1 MTMFPFSKW
10 AIKRIY
16 KIRRNFLWH
25 GSEDPRRRN
34 CQVNWRRILR
44 PKRLGGLRILDLKKF
59 NTALR
64 LRWKW
69 RRWTVPSK
77 PWTCLTVPMSAVEKA
92 LFRACTHISV
102 GNGNRTRFWNDRWL
116 RGQRPRDIASLLYRL
131 AWQKNL
137 TVAQALM
144 EGNRSLDCRGFKPV
158 KKYPNS
164 LSYGYC
170 SVNFNSLSE
179 MMRSPGGLLKVATT
193 LQSWRTICSLLVLS
207 WTLTGLGFGALRS
220 RKMSI
225 LLLVTYPEQGLDGR
239 SHCKIWWTDK
249 HRMPTLPHPARDGN
263 PYSGFLLIFSVGLDS
278 VGQLDRC

>member
-179 MMRSPGGLLKVATT
+179 MMRSPGGLLQMATT

-220 RKMSI
+220 RKNVNS
-225 LLLVTYPEQGLDGR
+225 
-239 SHCKIWWTDK
+239 
-249 HRMPTLPHPARDGN
+249 
-263 PYSGFLLIFSVGLDS
+263 SVGYLSRTRLGRQIALQDL
-278 VGQLDRC
+278 VDRQTPYANSAAPSKRRQSI